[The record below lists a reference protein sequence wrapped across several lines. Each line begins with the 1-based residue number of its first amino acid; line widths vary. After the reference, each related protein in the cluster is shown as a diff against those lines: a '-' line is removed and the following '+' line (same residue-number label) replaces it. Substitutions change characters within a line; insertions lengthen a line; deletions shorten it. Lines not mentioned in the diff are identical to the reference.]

1 MDDRRFCFFLKSI
14 LEFPSDLS
22 GKARLIFKKDNP
34 TGLPEHDDQL
44 AMPVLLESVESLKIN
59 VFFNN
64 DQLNPDFNCERVFS
78 VERIIPK
85 TQAIAR
91 ASLEELLKGPTEK
104 EKRNGFSTSI
114 NFGVIIQKI
123 TIENGIARV
132 DFNEQLEYQVG
143 GLCRVIAITAQIEE
157 TLKQFPTVNKVI
169 ISINGRTE
177 YILQP

>member
-1 MDDRRFCFFLKSI
+1 M
-14 LEFPSDLS
+14 
-22 GKARLIFKKDNP
+22 
-34 TGLPEHDDQL
+34 
-44 AMPVLLESVESLKIN
+44 
-59 VFFNN
+59 
-64 DQLNPDFNCERVFS
+64 
-78 VERIIPK
+78 
-85 TQAIAR
+85 
-91 ASLEELLKGPTEK
+91 LKGPTEK

-143 GLCRVIAITAQIEE
+143 GSCRVIAITAQIEE